1 MSSNSILNLP
11 NGSTYNLP
19 VGVPN
24 DIVNIDSIQYQAYK
38 NSGNRPSSYGLVN
51 LDTDLKEQD
60 IQYTQ
65 QLESITQQI
74 LNLYNNL
81 FKAQMS
87 INNLMSLY
95 KEGFTG
101 GSYVDS
107 SLFSSSL
114 KESFVDNSMPVVNP
128 NDTLVNK
135 YKKIEAKVKILD
147 ENRNMDNII
156 EDRTLVATQ
165 QNYLYILVLL
175 ITLGT
180 IGVFYKYTKI

>member
-1 MSSNSILNLP
+1 MS
-11 NGSTYNLP
+11 
-19 VGVPN
+19 
-24 DIVNIDSIQYQAYK
+24 
-38 NSGNRPSSYGLVN
+38 
-51 LDTDLKEQD
+51 
-60 IQYTQ
+60 
-65 QLESITQQI
+65 
-74 LNLYNNL
+74 
-81 FKAQMS
+81 M
-87 INNLMSLY
+87 NNLMSLY

-135 YKKIEAKVKILD
+135 YKKIEAKVKILG